1 MRTLDNYIHHISKLG
16 IVVSLLYYDK
26 NKDLFYVVIEFIR
39 SLLDFITGK
48 YKDLVNVILI
58 IYYFSLFV
66 YFLNEKYYTYSI
78 WNGYATVVYFIY
90 GFVNF
95 FIYEKKT
102 YIDGVLSDN
111 HPLLVPRTHSGY
123 LKRGRRSRKLNT
135 MPKISTSSPNQ
146 CELAVLIKL
155 YLSITYLHL
164 HNFFFYVFLLFYYT
178 HWI

>member
-1 MRTLDNYIHHISKLG
+1 MKTLDNYIQHISKLG

-26 NKDLFYVVIEFIR
+26 NKDVFYVVIEFIR

-78 WNGYATVVYFIY
+78 WNGYATVAYFIY

-95 FIYEKKT
+95 FVYEKKT
-102 YIDGVLSDN
+102 YIDGILNDN
-111 HPLLVPRTHSGY
+111 HPLLAVRGHSGY
-123 LKRGRRSRKLNT
+123 INRGRRSRKLNT
-135 MPKISTSSPNQ
+135 LPKNTTSSVGQ
-146 CELAVLIKL
+146 
-155 YLSITYLHL
+155 
-164 HNFFFYVFLLFYYT
+164 
-178 HWI
+178 

>member
-1 MRTLDNYIHHISKLG
+1 MRTLDNYIHSISKLG

-78 WNGYATVVYFIY
+78 WNGYATVAYFIY

-102 YIDGVLSDN
+102 YIDGVLKPGGASV
-111 HPLLVPRTHSGY
+111 PLLTPLSHMRRQWIQH
-123 LKRGRRSRKLNT
+123 KRRST
-135 MPKISTSSPNQ
+135 
-146 CELAVLIKL
+146 
-155 YLSITYLHL
+155 
-164 HNFFFYVFLLFYYT
+164 
-178 HWI
+178 

>member
-1 MRTLDNYIHHISKLG
+1 MKTLDTYIQRISKLG
-16 IVVSLLYYDK
+16 IIISLLYYEK
-26 NKDLFYVVIEFIR
+26 NKHVLYVIIELVR

-48 YKDLVNVILI
+48 YIDLVNVILI

-66 YFLNEKYYTYSI
+66 YFLNEKEYTYSI
-78 WNGYATVVYFIY
+78 WNGYATVAYFIY

-95 FIYEKKT
+95 FVYEKKT

-135 MPKISTSSPNQ
+135 VPKNPTSSVGQ
-146 CELAVLIKL
+146 
-155 YLSITYLHL
+155 
-164 HNFFFYVFLLFYYT
+164 
-178 HWI
+178 